1 MVLIFMVLI
10 FHRAFKICSNFLNK
24 KLKTK
29 YTDSSTS
36 DAVNHDTDD
45 MLLNIWIRIPYLG
58 NHGDFLLKSCFN
70 KK

>member
-1 MVLIFMVLI
+1 MSWNDYPNGI
-10 FHRAFKICSNFLNK
+10 RNFLNK

-45 MLLNIWIRIPYLG
+45 TLIFGWYT
-58 NHGDFLLKSCFN
+58 DDTDA
-70 KK
+70 